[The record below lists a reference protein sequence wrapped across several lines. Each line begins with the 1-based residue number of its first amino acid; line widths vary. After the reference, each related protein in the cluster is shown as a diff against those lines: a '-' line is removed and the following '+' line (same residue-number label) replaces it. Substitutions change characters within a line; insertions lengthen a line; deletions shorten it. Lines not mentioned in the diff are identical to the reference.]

1 VKRDSRAAL
10 LLALAAGILFGV
22 GLGISGMARPSKVL
36 AFLDVTGAWDPSL
49 AFVMIGAIGVHA
61 VAVFIAKRRAR
72 PFGSAAFHWSERTAI
87 DAPLIAGA
95 LLFGIGWGLGGICPG
110 PALLGAASGNTAAG
124 VFVVAMIAGM
134 IGRHV
139 SARTAPARTS

>member
-1 VKRDSRAAL
+1 
-10 LLALAAGILFGV
+10 
-22 GLGISGMARPSKVL
+22 MARPSKVL

-61 VAVFIAKRRAR
+61 VAVAIAKRRAR
-72 PFGSAAFHWSERTAI
+72 PLGGDVFHWPEKAAL
-87 DAPLIAGA
+87 DAPLVGGA
-95 LLFGIGWGLGGICPG
+95 LVFGVGWGLGGFCPG
-110 PALLGAASGNTAAG
+110 PALLGAASGNTAAA

-139 SARTAPARTS
+139 SARAAAARSS